1 MKLNG
6 SFIMEIASCLK
17 LSFDFD
23 LDTLVSSAENKIM
36 ELKLLK
42 KPNDSMWN
50 VPIVNKLR
58 NVFNIRNRFLIPD
71 TLFELIEFEVKKK
84 AQVNYYQW

>member
-6 SFIMEIASCLK
+6 SFIIEIASCLK

-36 ELKLLK
+36 ELKLLQK
-42 KPNDSMWN
+42 
-50 VPIVNKLR
+50 
-58 NVFNIRNRFLIPD
+58 
-71 TLFELIEFEVKKK
+71 
-84 AQVNYYQW
+84 